1 MSGTLHVSLPEACA
15 RAVDV
20 LVASGTRED
29 NASAVAR
36 ALVLAEAD
44 GLPGHGLIRLST
56 YAAQVRCGKVD
67 GIAAPLVER
76 TRSGALRIDAA
87 NGFAYPA
94 LDLAVDQLA
103 ELAPEHGIA
112 FAGVHRSGHC
122 GAMGLVVERLARRGL
137 IGVMVAN
144 TPSAMAPW
152 GGRRPLFGTNPIACA
167 FPYEPDPVVIDLSL
181 SKVARGQILAAKQRG
196 AAIPEGWALDAEGQ
210 PTTDPEAA
218 LRGTMIPAGD
228 AKGAALAL
236 MVEALSAGA
245 TGACYA
251 ADASS
256 FLDAKGAPP
265 GTGQMLIAISPGA
278 GGGST
283 SYLAILFAALAAEP
297 GVRLPGARRF
307 AARRKAEVEGLVVP
321 SAWFDHQAHDG

>member
-1 MSGTLHVSLPEACA
+1 MSETLHLSLAEAEA
-15 RAVDV
+15 RAAAV

-29 NASAVAR
+29 NARAVAR

-44 GLPGHGLIRLST
+44 GLPGHGLIRLRT
-56 YAAQVRCGKVD
+56 YAAQVRSGKVD
-67 GIAAPLVER
+67 GMATPLAEQ
-76 TRSGALRIDAA
+76 TRPGALRIDAA

-94 LDLAVDQLA
+94 LDLAADRLA
-103 ELAPEHGIA
+103 LLAPEQGIA

-122 GAMGLVVERLARRGL
+122 GAMGLIVERLARLGL
-137 IGVMVAN
+137 IGLMVAN
-144 TPSAMAPW
+144 TPAAMAPW

-210 PTTDPEAA
+210 PATDPDAA
-218 LRGTMIPAGD
+218 LKGTMIPAGD

-236 MVEALSAGA
+236 MVEALAAGA

-251 ADASS
+251 VDASS
-256 FLDAKGAPP
+256 FLDAAGRPP
-265 GTGQMLIAISPGA
+265 GTGQMLIAMAPEP
-278 GGGST
+278 GGGGIAH
-283 SYLAILFAALAAEP
+283 LGALFAAMTEEP
-297 GVRLPGARRF
+297 GVRLPGARRIK
-307 AARRKAEVEGLVVP
+307 ARRRAEAEGLAVP
-321 SAWFDHQAHDG
+321 AAWFAKAVSG